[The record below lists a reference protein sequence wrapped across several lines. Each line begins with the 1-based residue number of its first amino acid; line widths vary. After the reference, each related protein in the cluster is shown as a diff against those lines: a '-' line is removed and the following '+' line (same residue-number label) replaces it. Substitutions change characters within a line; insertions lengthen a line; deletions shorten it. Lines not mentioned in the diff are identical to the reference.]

1 VKIQKFEAFKPSD
14 IKSQDVY
21 LKNYMNGEKPERVVK
36 DMGLNDTQIT
46 DLDEIREDIKKIS
59 WKDLKVKK
67 SGSSFSNF
75 TIYFQLPEH
84 IVDKLK
90 KIGNDFYKN
99 EVLNKKMQIGV
110 EASNHNRT
118 HIEAI
123 PSFMRGLGLGFKMYK
138 AVVKRLGYITTF
150 GDATPSAKKMWSNL
164 IQDPSF
170 YVLLTDN
177 GALLIDKRY
186 DKYRS
191 EELIINYIKDYY
203 GINIYGK
210 IDKNV
215 RDKFH
220 MDNNP
225 IKVDPEMAKA
235 FNNLKLNRLDIDV
248 FRRYDKMKDG
258 VDYENFD
265 S

>member
-1 VKIQKFEAFKPSD
+1 MKIQKFEAFKPSD

-21 LKNYMNGEKPERVVK
+21 LTNYMNGEKPERVVK
-36 DMGLNDTQIT
+36 DMTLNDSQMSELEDIK
-46 DLDEIREDIKKIS
+46 RDIKKIS
-59 WKDLKVKK
+59 WKDLKVKR
-67 SGSSFSNF
+67 SGSSFNNL
-75 TIYFQLPEH
+75 TIYFELPEP
-84 IVDKLK
+84 IINKLK
-90 KIGNDFYKN
+90 NIGNDFYKN
-99 EVLNKKMQIGV
+99 EVVSKRMQMEI
-110 EASNHNRT
+110 EAANHNRT

-123 PSFMRGLGLGFKMYK
+123 PGFMRGLGLGFKMYK

-150 GDATPSAKKMWSNL
+150 GDASPSAKKLWSNL

-177 GALLIDKRY
+177 GALLIDKKY
-186 DKYRS
+186 DKFRS
-191 EELIINYIKDYY
+191 EEVIINYIKDYY
-203 GINIYGK
+203 GVNIYGK

-235 FNNLKLNRLDIDV
+235 FNNLKLSKLDVDV

-258 VDYENFD
+258 IDYENYD